1 MTMRLHLVAVFTAV
15 ILFAGSAAG
24 AEEKSLVIGIP
35 GIPPVFSGLQ
45 VVVASKAGLFKK
57 YGLDVKVRQFDTG
70 VAAARAVVSGEIDM
84 SVSPTPPIINMVA
97 NAAVPVVGI
106 YGMAHPDWLIGSV
119 DASIKT
125 CRDLVGQNVGVDT
138 PGGARAT
145 ALRQMTAGCIPF
157 DSMKLVSLTSN
168 VGAAMIA
175 GQLKAGVLH
184 IDDIPVIEEQ
194 THKPLTIVVRLKSVK
209 PISEYNF
216 YVVRKDRLALD
227 RKRFV
232 RVLAALIEASNYMYE
247 PKNLG
252 RVAKMATITGRD
264 SAQAKSAL
272 KKFSAIEFWARGNDG
287 LGEENVE
294 AEIET
299 QTKVG
304 GIRPGKT
311 APTYS
316 QLVDRSVW
324 KDAAALSK
332 AMH

>member
-1 MTMRLHLVAVFTAV
+1 MRLHLVAVFTAV
-15 ILFAGSAAG
+15 ALFAGSAAG
-24 AEEKSLVIGIP
+24 AEEKPLVIGIP

-45 VVVASKAGLFKK
+45 VVVASKAGFFKK

-119 DASIKT
+119 DPSIKT
-125 CRDLVGQNVGVDT
+125 CKDLVGRNVGVDT

-157 DSMKLVSLTSN
+157 DSMKLVALTSN

-216 YVVRKDRLALD
+216 YVVRKDRLAQD
-227 RKRFV
+227 RKRLV
-232 RVLAALIEASNYMYE
+232 RVLAALIGASNYMYD
-247 PKNLG
+247 PNNLD
-252 RVAKMATITGRD
+252 RVAKIATITGRD

-272 KKFSAIEFWARGNDG
+272 KKFFEIEFWAHGNDG
-287 LGEENVE
+287 LGEQNVE
-294 AEIET
+294 AEIKT

-332 AMH
+332 TKH

>member
-1 MTMRLHLVAVFTAV
+1 MSKRLAAVLVALIT
-15 ILFAGSAAG
+15 FASSLAR
-24 AEEKSLVIGIP
+24 AEDKPTVIGIP

-45 VVVASKAGLFKK
+45 VVVADKEGFFKK
-57 YGLDVKVRQFDTG
+57 YGVDVQVRSFDTG

-84 SVSPTPPIINMVA
+84 SVSPTPPIVNMVA
-97 NAAVPVVGI
+97 NANVPIVGI
-106 YGMAHPDWLIGSV
+106 YGMEHPDWFVGSV
-119 DASIKT
+119 DPAIKG
-125 CRDLVGQNVGVDT
+125 CKDLAEQGVGVDT

-157 DSMKLVSLTSN
+157 DSMKLIALSSN

-194 THKPLTIVVRLKSVK
+194 THKPLTIVVRLKTVK

-216 YVVRKDRLALD
+216 YPVRKDRLAQT
-227 RKRFV
+227 RERFV
-232 RVLAALIEASNYMYE
+232 RVLAGLIDASNFMYE
-247 PKNLG
+247 PKNLD
-252 RVAKMATITGRD
+252 RVAEIATVTGRTK
-264 SAQAKSAL
+264 AQAKSAVE
-272 KKFSAIEFWARGNDG
+272 KFLEIEFWPHGNDG
-287 LGEENVE
+287 LGEKNVE

-299 QTKVG
+299 QAKVG

-311 APTYS
+311 PPTYA

-324 KDAAALSK
+324 QDANALVKSK
-332 AMH
+332 R